1 MLHSIKYDL
10 YNFFRQPKW
19 SILFITSIIVSIVL
33 PKNNLTSFSVLP
45 LMVYFVMTINLL
57 FLFYGA
63 EEVRT
68 EKKNFIIEQFK
79 QLPLYNQMSI
89 NKLVIWGFITFGYY
103 AIFYTTLLA
112 YIHYNS
118 SEQLTFYLFKTTLLY
133 TFFMWFLPFYF
144 SIIIGYIV
152 FTFIPNIFSYI
163 FMIFIWFLI
172 MPYNSMLGFI
182 PTSVGAWLINGDPNI
197 TSIPSILP
205 LENMHINNGIYVQ
218 RIFMLLILITTFIL
232 LRFRVKKVVKGGL
245 FLLLTAS
252 VLIPF
257 ISPFVPQIINEQ
269 QHSYLSGKVFEITN
283 FKNKNAYSYNLDNY
297 SFVIDHHKNRQELSY
312 EVKFEIFSDFN
323 EVHLALWD
331 DFKIQ
336 KVLFNTE
343 EINFEHKNN
352 IVTLSLPK
360 STGEL
365 TFLVETKE
373 YLSVGPTTFELIG
386 TTPWYPMNPLEAAN
400 PLNESRKEHY
410 NIKFKNNDKVISNL
424 SLDNTGNW
432 KGYMY
437 GPTLLKGEF
446 ITKDKSTYPYFKN
459 TDEII
464 LNKQRVQ
471 TEIDKINKKLLTEVT
486 MTCQNYYTL
495 TTYTTFSANPDECY
509 FFEDE
514 NLVQNSAILNQLFL
528 NVGETSLFEA
538 VFFDVITHESW
549 INFLKNK
556 YDPGQINTL
565 LTYYP
570 KLSQEEK
577 KHLIIEWYQQTKG
590 VLSLQ
595 QMVEDLEAN
604 NANR

>member
-1 MLHSIKYDL
+1 MLHCIKYDL
-10 YNFFRQPKW
+10 YHFFRQPKW

-33 PKNNLTSFSVLP
+33 PKNNLTSFSILP

-63 EEVRT
+63 EEART

-89 NKLVIWGFITFGYY
+89 NKLIIWGFITFGYY
-103 AIFYTTLLA
+103 AIFYTTLLV

-118 SEQLTFYLFKTTLLY
+118 TEQLTFYLFKTTLLY

-182 PTSVGAWLINGDPNI
+182 PPSVGAWLINGDPNI
-197 TSIPSILP
+197 TSIPSFFP

-232 LRFRVKKVVKGGL
+232 LRFRVTKVVKGGL

-252 VLIPF
+252 VFIPF

-269 QHSYLSGKVFEITN
+269 HFSLSGKDFEISN

-336 KVLFNTE
+336 KVLFNAE

-352 IVTLSLPK
+352 IVTISLPK

-424 SLDNTGNW
+424 SLDNTGDW

-446 ITKDKSTYPYFKN
+446 ITENKSTYPFFKN

-471 TEIDKINKKLLTEVT
+471 SEIDKINKKLLTEVT

-495 TTYTTFSANPDECY
+495 TTYPAFSANPDECY

-514 NLVQNSAILNQLFL
+514 NLVQDSAILNQLFL

-538 VFFDVITHESW
+538 VYFDMITHESW

-556 YDPGQINTL
+556 YDPDQINKL

-570 KLSQEEK
+570 KLSKEEK
-577 KHLIIEWYQQTKG
+577 NHLIIEWYQQTKG